1 MQKIKER
8 YRKILN
14 EETGLVHHKPRRL
27 GLDIAL
33 AYPNTYYIGMSN
45 LGFQAVYQLF
55 NDHRRICCERV
66 FVPDADI
73 ERELERT
80 RTPLLTL
87 ESATPVSE
95 FDVLAIS
102 VSFETDYLN
111 IPKLLRLSKLPVRA
125 AARNEW
131 HPLVVMGGAAAF
143 LNPEPVAEFVDVV
156 CVGEG
161 EVLVPALL
169 RVMDEAES
177 RDDLLL
183 RLTREPGFYVPKF
196 YNFHYNEDGGL
207 REIEPTEGAP
217 ARVFTMRN
225 PMRKQEG
232 NGVFE
237 DAFIPASEILT
248 DNTEMSGRYL
258 MEISRGC
265 SMGCRFCWAGYSYL
279 APRVFSAKKLLARAA
294 EMRQYTEKIGLVAT
308 AVCDHPEIHELLD
321 GLEKL
326 DYQVSVSSLRLDQI
340 TPELLDALVRRN
352 DQQLAIAPETGSDRL
367 RRVINKNLT
376 NDEVVEIAEMIFE
389 RGIFNLKLYMMIG
402 LPTEEDED
410 LEAIVELTARI
421 RERMLDIA
429 RPRGRVGSII
439 VSLNA
444 FVPKPQTPF
453 QWEPIQAER
462 ELDRKI
468 KYLTRAFKGMPN
480 VEMRAMSS
488 RIAILQALISLGDRR
503 LSEFLLEVDRTG
515 NWRQLMRGWTDYA
528 MRRRA
533 LDEPLPWDIV
543 DIGLTKAFMK
553 KEYERAMADRITK
566 PCPAVDPCIRCG
578 VCDPRYVPENA
589 LVQLS
594 WMKPALNAA
603 QQAILVDRRI
613 QSASPAAATTGD

>member
-8 YRKILN
+8 YRKILDG
-14 EETGLVHHKPRRL
+14 ETGLVHHNPRRL

-55 NDHRRICCERV
+55 NSHSRICCERV
-66 FVPDADI
+66 FVPDPDI

-80 RTPLLTL
+80 RSPLLTL

-111 IPKLLRLSKLPVRA
+111 IPKLLRLSKIPVRA
-125 AARNEW
+125 AERNEW

-169 RVMDEAES
+169 RVMNEAES

-196 YNFHYNEDGGL
+196 YNVHYDEDGGL
-207 REIEPTEGAP
+207 REIEPTNGAP

-248 DNTEMSGRYL
+248 DNPEMSGRYL

-279 APRVFSAKKLLARAA
+279 APRVFSADKLLARAA
-294 EMRQYTEKIGLVAT
+294 EMRRYTDKFGLVAT
-308 AVCDHPEIHELLD
+308 AVCDHPEIHELLE
-321 GLEKL
+321 GLE
-326 DYQVSVSSLRLDQI
+326 
-340 TPELLDALVRRN
+340 
-352 DQQLAIAPETGSDRL
+352 
-367 RRVINKNLT
+367 
-376 NDEVVEIAEMIFE
+376 
-389 RGIFNLKLYMMIG
+389 
-402 LPTEEDED
+402 
-410 LEAIVELTARI
+410 
-421 RERMLDIA
+421 
-429 RPRGRVGSII
+429 
-439 VSLNA
+439 
-444 FVPKPQTPF
+444 
-453 QWEPIQAER
+453 
-462 ELDRKI
+462 
-468 KYLTRAFKGMPN
+468 
-480 VEMRAMSS
+480 
-488 RIAILQALISLGDRR
+488 
-503 LSEFLLEVDRTG
+503 
-515 NWRQLMRGWTDYA
+515 
-528 MRRRA
+528 
-533 LDEPLPWDIV
+533 
-543 DIGLTKAFMK
+543 
-553 KEYERAMADRITK
+553 
-566 PCPAVDPCIRCG
+566 
-578 VCDPRYVPENA
+578 
-589 LVQLS
+589 
-594 WMKPALNAA
+594 
-603 QQAILVDRRI
+603 
-613 QSASPAAATTGD
+613 

>member
-14 EETGLVHHKPRRL
+14 EETGLVHHNPRRL

-45 LGFQAVYQLF
+45 LGFQAVYQLL
-55 NDHRRICCERV
+55 NSHSRICCERV
-66 FVPDADI
+66 FVPDPDI
-73 ERELERT
+73 EHELERT
-80 RTPLLTL
+80 RSPLLTL

-111 IPKLLRLSKLPVRA
+111 IPKLLRLSKIPARA
-125 AARNEW
+125 AERNEW

-169 RVMDEAES
+169 RVMNEAES

-196 YNFHYNEDGGL
+196 YDVHYDEDGGL
-207 REIEPTEGAP
+207 REIEPTNGAP
-217 ARVFTMRN
+217 PRVFTMRN

-279 APRVFSAKKLLARAA
+279 APRVFSAERLLARAA
-294 EMRQYTEKIGLVAT
+294 EMRQYTDKIGLVAT
-308 AVCDHPEIHELLD
+308 AVCDHPEIHQLLD
-321 GLEKL
+321 GLEQL

-376 NDEVVEIAEMIFE
+376 NDEVVEIADMIFA

-410 LEAIVELTARI
+410 LDAIVELTSRI

-468 KYLTRAFKGMPN
+468 KYLTRAFKSMPN

-488 RIAILQALISLGDRR
+488 RIAMLQAMISLGDRR

-543 DIGLTKAFMK
+543 DIGLTKEFMK

-566 PCPAVDPCIRCG
+566 PCPAIDPCIRCG
-578 VCDPRYVPENA
+578 VCDSRSVPDNA

-603 QQAILVDRRI
+603 QQAILVDRRL
-613 QSASPAAATTGD
+613 QSATQAAATGD

>member
-8 YRKILN
+8 YRKILDG
-14 EETGLVHHKPRRL
+14 ETGLVHHNPRRL

-33 AYPNTYYIGMSN
+33 AYPNPYYIGMSN

-87 ESATPVSE
+87 ESAMPVSE

-125 AARNEW
+125 AERNEW

-169 RVMDEAES
+169 RVMNEAES

-207 REIEPTEGAP
+207 REIEATEGAP
-217 ARVFTMRN
+217 PRVFTMRN

-232 NGVFE
+232 NGVFD
-237 DAFIPASEILT
+237 DAFIPASDILT

-279 APRVFSAKKLLARAA
+279 APRVFSADKLLARAA
-294 EMRQYTEKIGLVAT
+294 EMRQHTDKIGLVAT

-376 NDEVVEIAEMIFE
+376 NDEVVEITEMIFA

-543 DIGLTKAFMK
+543 DMGLTKAFMK

-613 QSASPAAATTGD
+613 QSASPAAATGD